1 MHEDEIYCMVV
12 QMCVAHLGILIPH
25 MVSPEPTELRQLI
38 YAVSPRLILL
48 AECACT
54 YIHRKPPL
62 CGENTAAVAV
72 RATCLLQ

>member
-12 QMCVAHLGILIPH
+12 QMCVAHLGIFIPH
-25 MVSPEPTELRQLI
+25 VVSPEPTGLRQPI

-48 AECACT
+48 EECACT

-62 CGENTAAVAV
+62 CGENTAAIAV
-72 RATCLLQ
+72 HATCLLQ